1 MKHYQ
6 FGYYTLGHEM
16 SRESATVQKITQEPK
31 RKNTRVFKRC
41 FGTNEI
47 VIFRIKVLKSSS
59 AYYIIVKLYKRTFS
73 SVGQSHRLITGL
85 SGVQVPEGPLF
96 CLGLSAQRLLLSSI
110 IAQVLDFTK
119 QRCRACWLNSDFT
132 QAFVFVKSSGSVV
145 KRLRHRPFTAVTRV
159 RFPSE
164 SA

>member
-1 MKHYQ
+1 
-6 FGYYTLGHEM
+6 M

-59 AYYIIVKLYKRTFS
+59 AYYIIVKLYQRTFS

-85 SGVQVPEGPLF
+85 SGVQVPEGPP
-96 CLGLSAQRLLLSSI
+96 SHIHREHSYSNW
-110 IAQVLDFTK
+110 VFT
-119 QRCRACWLNSDFT
+119 
-132 QAFVFVKSSGSVV
+132 VKSQPNSAHYNSGLFARCFFVS
-145 KRLRHRPFTAVTRV
+145 RIMPTQLIII
-159 RFPSE
+159 S
-164 SA
+164 